1 MELLEQVK
9 RSQRISHSA
18 LDDILLSDIEAG
30 AGELLR
36 AGVYPYE
43 TDGSISKNPLIRK
56 AIELY
61 AKGMEDFEE
70 KGSTYIASFEKL
82 RDAMALNGE
91 YNVQRTDNT
100 DNDEKDAKRQGI

>member
-1 MELLEQVK
+1 MEMLEQVK
-9 RSQRISHSA
+9 KSQRISHNA

-36 AGVYPYE
+36 VGVYPYE
-43 TDGSISKNPLIRK
+43 ADGSISENPLIRK

-70 KGSTYIASFEKL
+70 KGSTYMASFEKL
-82 RDAMALNGE
+82 RDAMALSGE
-91 YNVQRTDNT
+91 YNAQRTDNT
-100 DNDEKDAKRQGI
+100 DNDEKDAQRQGI